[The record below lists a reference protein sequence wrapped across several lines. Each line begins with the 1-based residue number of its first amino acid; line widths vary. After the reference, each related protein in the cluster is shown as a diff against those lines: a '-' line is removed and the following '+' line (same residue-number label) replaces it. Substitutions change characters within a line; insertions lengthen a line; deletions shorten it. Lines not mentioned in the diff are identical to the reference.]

1 MSDSNPPLSA
11 PPSAFSL
18 PAPAASEAL
27 NLGGAYLYRL
37 FNGSGDDSAIEAPP
51 FHSTYYHGE
60 AVATSAAGVPP
71 DLWAPPHAFV
81 PESSAVAAEDIP
93 NSAYPPTPVSYKMQL
108 SDLVALTKRIRGAK
122 DAQDAGRASSS
133 FVKYEDATETG
144 DGLAQT
150 HASPQS
156 LGELYDTMLYTLFSY
171 VILSIQASAVLSL
184 ESRQATAAMHLS
196 QTTALLPEWWLMGR
210 RLVRMKTRPSRL
222 AERWRCSSGIDGPS
236 VNQLASV

>member
-93 NSAYPPTPVSYKMQL
+93 SSAYPPTPVSYKMQL

-122 DAQDAGRASSS
+122 DVQDAGRASSS

-156 LGELYDTMLYTLFSY
+156 LGIGRPQPGES
-171 VILSIQASAVLSL
+171 ASDSSNAFVADDRVAPGMVVDGEETSEDEDEAVTPCGEMEMFIGHRRPVGQPAGICVKQEGRDEPAIADGMSE
-184 ESRQATAAMHLS
+184 ES
-196 QTTALLPEWWLMGR
+196 
-210 RLVRMKTRPSRL
+210 
-222 AERWRCSSGIDGPS
+222 
-236 VNQLASV
+236 